1 MAARTAHVH
10 GRKPGSARS
19 CTFNSLERIGST
31 AHWSPRLASRVTTWH
46 FAPAIRRLTFATH
59 VTCSAGWVG
68 AVVVF
73 LALASIALISEDERT
88 VRGAYLVMAPATWLV
103 LVSLAH
109 ASLLSGIALS
119 LGTPWGL
126 FRHYWVVLK
135 LAITLFSTVILLIYM
150 GTFRQ
155 MAGVAADPVV
165 QLGLVR
171 NPSPVVHAVLALIL
185 LLIATWLAVYKPFGA
200 TPYAR
205 RINLQGSGD
214 SSTAAVPG
222 RPFLRTRRP
231 GHRFGCTSSALP
243 YLW

>member
-1 MAARTAHVH
+1 MA
-10 GRKPGSARS
+10 
-19 CTFNSLERIGST
+19 
-31 AHWSPRLASRVTTWH
+31 

-59 VTCSAGWVG
+59 VTASAGWIGPVL
-68 AVVVF
+68 VF

-88 VRGAYLVMAPATWLV
+88 VRGAHLVMAPAAWLV
-103 LVSLAH
+103 LVPLAH
-109 ASLLSGIALS
+109 ASLVSGIALS

-185 LLIATWLAVYKPFGA
+185 LLIATWLAVYKPFGV

-205 RINLQGSGD
+205 RINRKGSGVT
-214 SSTAAVPG
+214 SAAAVIPSAIPSTSATG
-222 RPFLRTRRP
+222 TPIWVYVIGFAVLVAMLAVVLLHLSGTSV
-231 GHRFGCTSSALP
+231 GH
-243 YLW
+243 

>member
-1 MAARTAHVH
+1 MVHARDGPAA
-10 GRKPGSARS
+10 
-19 CTFNSLERIGST
+19 
-31 AHWSPRLASRVTTWH
+31 
-46 FAPAIRRLTFATH
+46 
-59 VTCSAGWVG
+59 
-68 AVVVF
+68 
-73 LALASIALISEDERT
+73 
-88 VRGAYLVMAPATWLV
+88 WLV
-103 LVSLAH
+103 LVPLAH

-165 QLGLVR
+165 QLGLIR

-185 LLIATWLAVYKPFGA
+185 LLIATWLAVYKPFGV

-205 RINLQGSGD
+205 RINRQGSGD
-214 SSTAAVPG
+214 SSAAAVPASAIPPNPATG
-222 RPFLRTRRP
+222 TPIWVYVIGFAMLVVMLVVVLLHLSGELRPLAAPTVL
-231 GHRFGCTSSALP
+231 TSRGAVRQAAGMSRVNRGSVCR
-243 YLW
+243 

>member
-1 MAARTAHVH
+1 MA
-10 GRKPGSARS
+10 
-19 CTFNSLERIGST
+19 
-31 AHWSPRLASRVTTWH
+31 

-59 VTCSAGWVG
+59 VTSSAGWVG
-68 AVVVF
+68 AVLVF

-88 VRGAYLVMAPATWLV
+88 VRGACLVMAPAAWLV
-103 LVSLAH
+103 LVPLAH

-165 QLGLVR
+165 QLGLIR

-185 LLIATWLAVYKPFGA
+185 LLIATWLAVYKPFGV

-205 RINLQGSGD
+205 RINRQGSGD
-214 SSTAAVPG
+214 SSAAAVPASAIPPNPATG
-222 RPFLRTRRP
+222 TPIWVYVIGFAMLVVMLVVVLLHLSDTSF
-231 GHRFGCTSSALP
+231 GH
-243 YLW
+243 